1 MQRTLVL
8 LGRRPISRIE
18 RKIRENDRSLL
29 FQSRED
35 QRRLFFLSEGRLG
48 REEVKSQ
55 VDLGKRKWGFNGAS
69 GGTHVSG
76 VIRNRDMSVTEAMA
90 IEAME
95 SFLRNVSISFSI
107 MKVSEAGF
115 DGLFIYS

>member
-1 MQRTLVL
+1 M
-8 LGRRPISRIE
+8 
-18 RKIRENDRSLL
+18 
-29 FQSRED
+29 
-35 QRRLFFLSEGRLG
+35 FFLSEGRLG

-55 VDLGKRKWGFNGAS
+55 VDLGKRRWGFNGAS

-76 VIRNRDMSVTEAMA
+76 VIMNKDMSVTDAMA

-107 MKVSEAGF
+107 SETGF